1 MILLKIQIIIRG
13 DIIILNKVRIII
25 KIINKIIKILIL
37 IIGNK
42 PIIIILIDKIMNIKL
57 NLKIIIDLN
66 NCREMRI
73 KIKIYL
79 EIKN

>member
-42 PIIIILIDKIMNIKL
+42 PIIIILIDKIMISKL